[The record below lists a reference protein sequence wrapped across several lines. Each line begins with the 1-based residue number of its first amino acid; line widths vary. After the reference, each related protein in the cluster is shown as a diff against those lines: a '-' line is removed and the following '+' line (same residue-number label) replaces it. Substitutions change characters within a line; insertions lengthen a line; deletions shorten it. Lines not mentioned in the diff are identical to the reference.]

1 MEREEL
7 KAKRREVA
15 GKRVRFIR
23 RQGMIPANLYGP
35 NLESIALEIETAP
48 LRRMLTKVGRNALI
62 NLKVDHDKKSRMVM
76 VRDIQHDP
84 LTDALLHVDFFQPVM
99 THKIK
104 ADVPLQFIG
113 EAPAAR
119 SRRAIMIENLTAL
132 HVEALPAALPR
143 HIEVDLSVLRELE
156 EAIHVRDIRPP
167 EGVEI
172 LSDPDQV
179 IVKVMEAKAE
189 VVEEAAAAP
198 AEAEVEGEEAPG
210 EEGAASDESGAKA
223 KKKEE

>member
-1 MEREEL
+1 VEREEL

-35 NLESIALEIETAP
+35 NLESISLEIETAP

-119 SRRAIMIENLTAL
+119 SRRAIMIESMTML
-132 HVEALPAALPR
+132 HVEALPADLPR

-189 VVEEAAAAP
+189 VVEEAAAA
-198 AEAEVEGEEAPG
+198 EAEVVGEEEAPA
-210 EEGAASDESGAKA
+210 EEGAAPDESGAKA
-223 KKKEE
+223 RKREE